1 MGYFSNAALFL
12 VETFFGLYIFAVL
25 LRFLLQRVRADFHN
39 PIAQFL
45 VAITNPPLKPLR
57 RVVPGLFGI
66 DLASVLLLLI
76 LEAIRATLI
85 YFLAGQAFNPT
96 AIILSSIVDLLRA
109 TINLFLFAI
118 LIRVILSWVNTYPN
132 AATQLL
138 ARLTD
143 PLLWPA
149 QRVIPSFSGVDLSPM
164 LVMIGLVLVQMLLV
178 SPLAD
183 FGSALA
189 GIRLV

>member
-45 VAITNPPLKPLR
+45 VTITNPPLKPLR

-76 LEAIRATLI
+76 LEAVRAALI
-85 YFLAGQAFNPT
+85 YFLAGQAFNPV
-96 AIILSSIVDLLRA
+96 AIILSSVVDLLRS

-118 LIRVILSWVNTYPN
+118 LIRVILSWINPYPN

-143 PLLWPA
+143 PLLRPA
-149 QRVIPSFSGVDLSPM
+149 QRMLPPFSGIDLSPM
-164 LVMIGLVLVQMLLV
+164 LVMIGLVLMQMLIV

-183 FGSALA
+183 FGSGLA

>member
-57 RVVPGLFGI
+57 RVIPGLFGI

-76 LEAIRATLI
+76 LEAVRAALI
-85 YFLAGQAFNPT
+85 YFLAGQAFHPG
-96 AIILSSIVDLLRA
+96 AIVLSGVVDLLRA
-109 TINLFLFAI
+109 TSNLFLFAI
-118 LIRVILSWVNTYPN
+118 LIRVILSWVNPYPN

-143 PLLWPA
+143 PLLRPA
-149 QRVIPSFSGVDLSPM
+149 QRMIPPFSGVDLSPM
-164 LVMIGLVLVQMLLV
+164 LVMIGLVLMQMLIV

-183 FGSALA
+183 FGSAAVGL
-189 GIRLV
+189 RLV

>member
-76 LEAIRATLI
+76 LEAIRAALI

-96 AIILSSIVDLLRA
+96 AIVLSSVVDLLRA

-118 LIRVILSWVNTYPN
+118 LIRVILSWVNPYPN

-143 PLLWPA
+143 PLLRPA
-149 QRVIPSFSGVDLSPM
+149 QRVIPPFSGVDLSPV
-164 LVMIGLVLVQMLLV
+164 LVMIGLVLVQMLIV